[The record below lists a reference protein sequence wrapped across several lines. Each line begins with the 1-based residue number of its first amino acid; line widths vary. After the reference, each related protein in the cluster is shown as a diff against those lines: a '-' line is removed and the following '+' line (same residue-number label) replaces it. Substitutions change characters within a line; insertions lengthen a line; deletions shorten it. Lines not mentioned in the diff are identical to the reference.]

1 MVHNWIAPETETR
14 NKEYLRLQLR
24 ADQKKRLYKRE
35 EYDIL
40 SYFGELGGL
49 S

>member
-1 MVHNWIAPETETR
+1 MVHKWMAPETETR
-14 NKEYLRLQLR
+14 DKEYLSLQLR
-24 ADQKKRLYKRE
+24 AHQKKRLYKRE
-35 EYDIL
+35 EYDVL